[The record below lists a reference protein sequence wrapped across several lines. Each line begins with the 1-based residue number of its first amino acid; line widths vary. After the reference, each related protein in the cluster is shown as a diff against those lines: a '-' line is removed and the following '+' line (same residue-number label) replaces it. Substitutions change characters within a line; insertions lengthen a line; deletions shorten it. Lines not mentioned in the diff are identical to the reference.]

1 MPPAKRVK
9 SSAESRPAA
18 GSAAGPSGR
27 PTVDD
32 LEGESEFATLARQ
45 HWLKPPKSTTAKAK
59 TKVKVKN
66 EVLKRRIWDTLEK
79 ENFPLKS
86 LLVLEGLQTLESY
99 LWPGYGEDSSNYHV
113 LLIVL
118 LVNAKRRERLGTW
131 DIFADRPADFS
142 DLFRRAL
149 SMTLDGSQSW
159 SIRTHVLLFI
169 IHAFQSLDCAIVRK
183 ECAPLVSISIWHSMS
198 TDEKR
203 EAILDSNPQLRKAW
217 RASAKR
223 YDSADDATKARLR
236 FERSWLYTLVL
247 DFLALLYAGS
257 AKPEHVLYCERF
269 VEFLTDLQSQLPTRR
284 YVNTL
289 LQDLHII
296 PALTLSPVFN
306 DEPNSLLRE
315 LCALFSHYTHF
326 SVDDHSGAQ
335 LNRDEAYD
343 RHCAAL
349 AKLQRTALKHFK
361 AKLTVLAL
369 SNYGTLQQRTE
380 LEGLL
385 QPLTDEELE
394 QLTSHLGLR
403 TKYPDSA
410 KVPVDRRFLMEVLQS
425 TFERRKTFQESARD
439 LSILPTE
446 EALFDI
452 GLRRTDHYDG
462 SRPLALPKLNL
473 QYLSVGDFLWRAM
486 VLYRCESFYAIRQ
499 DIEDVL
505 TRLKPESK
513 RAGVTTFSGFSKMA
527 LPIAKPTILEVV
539 PPLVG
544 DDKPSLVRAEVTI
557 DLRRLSPHVR
567 REWESLRPDD
577 VIFLAAVDA
586 SKSKQTINGGAPL
599 SEAEKLG
606 LVSVRAAEVIQVLDD
621 KGRAIRDAQ
630 AYFDGHNR
638 SDSRKIQL
646 RLDAEAFKVDTEG
659 KGDVYDGIN
668 LLVRRS
674 GRENNFKPVLESIR
688 DLTLSDVPL
697 ASWLHEVF
705 LGYGDPAG
713 ATYKHLPNRVKRVNY
728 RDTFLDWQH
737 LIESLSGKIIEPSDD
752 VFGSFGPPYVLET
765 VEKQAEEA
773 VSKPSK
779 KRRRDAEP
787 ALIAEIETV
796 KVSTYKPPN
805 NGPYPVDAPKLNK
818 VRFTP
823 TQIEAIVSGTQ
834 PGLTVIV
841 GPPGTGKTDV
851 ATQIINNIYHNFPEQ
866 KTLLIAHSNQA
877 LNQLFAKIVALDID
891 ERHLLRLGHG
901 EEELETEGS
910 FSKHGRVESFLEN
923 RQHFLFE
930 VNRLAA
936 SMGAPGAHGN
946 SAETAGYFNS
956 VYVEPAWARFN
967 DAVKGDDVGPE
978 EIIRAFPFHAYFSDA
993 PQPLFPADAD
1003 REAVLDIANGCYRH
1017 ISKIFSELADVLPFE
1032 ILRRDKDK
1040 ANYLLTNEARIIAM
1054 TSTHAA
1060 IKRGEIASLGF
1071 HYDNVVMEEAAQITE
1086 IENFIP
1092 FAMQKPKNGQSG
1104 LQRVVLCGDHY
1115 QNSPV
1120 IQGLAF
1126 RHYANLEQ
1134 SLFSRLVR
1142 LGVPAITLD
1151 QQGRARP
1158 SISNLYRW
1166 RYPELADLP
1175 HTQTDPEFITANAGF
1190 RYEYQF
1196 INVPDYKGKGETEP
1210 SPHFIQNLGEAEYA
1224 VAIYQYM
1231 RLLGYPAAK
1240 ISILA
1245 TYAGQ
1250 RALIKDVLAHR
1261 CAKNPIFGLPRV
1273 VTTVDKYQGE
1283 QNDYIILSL
1292 TRTTRPGY
1300 LRDVRRLT
1308 VALSRARLGLYVL
1321 GRRAVFEA
1329 CFELREAFELLLR
1342 QGRPD
1347 KLALVTGE
1355 MWPSERRLA
1364 EEGDEAAVEGET
1376 LMEGVEH
1383 LGQYVFEMT
1392 RTRVEMLREERG
1404 LPPAASAGGGGADG
1418 SAVGVEE
1425 VGEVGGWVGEGGE
1438 DGEEEDEREG
1448 PARGEGFEVEEDD

>member
-1 MPPAKRVK
+1 
-9 SSAESRPAA
+9 
-18 GSAAGPSGR
+18 
-27 PTVDD
+27 
-32 LEGESEFATLARQ
+32 
-45 HWLKPPKSTTAKAK
+45 
-59 TKVKVKN
+59 
-66 EVLKRRIWDTLEK
+66 
-79 ENFPLKS
+79 
-86 LLVLEGLQTLESY
+86 
-99 LWPGYGEDSSNYHV
+99 
-113 LLIVL
+113 
-118 LVNAKRRERLGTW
+118 
-131 DIFADRPADFS
+131 
-142 DLFRRAL
+142 
-149 SMTLDGSQSW
+149 MTLDASLSW
-159 SIRTHVLLFI
+159 TVRTHVLLFI
-169 IHAFQSLDCAIVRK
+169 IYAFQSLDCGIVRK
-183 ECAPLVSISIWHSMS
+183 ECAPLVSISIWHNLS
-198 TDEKR
+198 TEGKR
-203 EAILDSNPQLRKAW
+203 DAILDSNPQLRKAW

-223 YDSADDATKARLR
+223 YDSGDDATKARLR
-236 FERSWLYTLVL
+236 FERAWLYTLVL
-247 DFLALLYAGS
+247 DFLALLYSGAS
-257 AKPEHVLYCERF
+257 KPEHVLYCERF

-289 LQDLHII
+289 LQDLHIL
-296 PALTLSPVFN
+296 PALTLSPLFN
-306 DEPNSLLRE
+306 DEGNDLLRE

-326 SVDDHSGAQ
+326 TVDDHSGAQ

-349 AKLQRTALKHFK
+349 AKLQRTALRHFK
-361 AKLTVLAL
+361 EKLTVLAI
-369 SNYGTLQQRTE
+369 SNYGSIDRRSD

-385 QPLTDEELE
+385 QPLTDEELS
-394 QLTSHLGLR
+394 QLASHLGLR
-403 TKYPDSA
+403 TEYPESA
-410 KVPVDRRFLMEVLQS
+410 KVPVDRKFFMEVLLS
-425 TFERRKTFQESARD
+425 TFERRKTFQEAARD
-439 LSILPTE
+439 LSILPNE
-446 EALFDI
+446 ETLFDI

-462 SRPLALPKLNL
+462 SRPLALPKFNL

-486 VLYRCESFYAIRQ
+486 VLYRCEAFYAIRQ

-505 TRLKPESK
+505 ARLKPESR
-513 RAGVTTFSGFSKMA
+513 RAGVTTFSGFSRMA
-527 LPIAKPTILEVV
+527 LPITKPTILEVV
-539 PPLVG
+539 PPRVG

-577 VIFLAAVDA
+577 VLFLLAVDA
-586 SKSKQTINGGAPL
+586 SKSKQATNGGPPL

-606 LVSVRAAEVIQVLDD
+606 LVSVRAAEIIQVLDD

-630 AYFDGHNR
+630 AYFDGHSR
-638 SDSRKIQL
+638 SDTRKIQL
-646 RLDAEAFKVDTEG
+646 RLDAGTFMADTEG
-659 KGDVYDGIN
+659 SRNVYDGVN
-668 LLVRRS
+668 LLVRRAA
-674 GRENNFKPVLESIR
+674 RENNFKPMLESIR

-713 ATYKHLPNRVKRVNY
+713 ATYKHLPNRVKKINY

-737 LIESLSGKIIEPSDD
+737 LIESLPGKIIEPSDD
-752 VFGSFGPPYVLET
+752 VSGSFGPPYVLET
-765 VEKQAEEA
+765 VEKQPEDA

-796 KVSTYKPPN
+796 HVSTYKPPN

-823 TQIEAIVSGTQ
+823 KQIEAIISGTQ

-901 EEELETEGS
+901 EEELETEAS

-923 RQHFLFE
+923 RQRFLFE

-946 SAETAGYFNS
+946 SAETAGYFNA
-956 VYVEPAWARFN
+956 VYVEPAWAKFS
-967 DAVKGDDVGPE
+967 DIVKADVGPE
-978 EIIRAFPFHAYFSDA
+978 EIVQAFPFHAYFADA

-1003 REAVLDIANGCYRH
+1003 RETVLEIANGCYRH

-1060 IKRGEIASLGF
+1060 MKRGEIAALGF
-1071 HYDNVVMEEAAQITE
+1071 QYDNVIMEEAAQITE

-1092 FAMQKPKNGQSG
+1092 FAMQKLKDGQSG

-1142 LGVPAITLD
+1142 LGVPTINLD

-1166 RYPELADLP
+1166 RYPALADLP
-1175 HTQTDPEFITANAGF
+1175 HTQTEKEFLTANAGF
-1190 RYEYQF
+1190 KYDYQF
-1196 INVPDYKGKGETEP
+1196 INVPDYKGRGETEP

-1283 QNDYIILSL
+1283 QNDCMLPSTPFPFTPQPPNMTL
-1292 TRTTRPGY
+1292 TNPC
-1300 LRDVRRLT
+1300 
-1308 VALSRARLGLYVL
+1308 LYV
-1321 GRRAVFEA
+1321 
-1329 CFELREAFELLLR
+1329 
-1342 QGRPD
+1342 QISSSP
-1347 KLALVTGE
+1347 
-1355 MWPSERRLA
+1355 
-1364 EEGDEAAVEGET
+1364 
-1376 LMEGVEH
+1376 
-1383 LGQYVFEMT
+1383 
-1392 RTRVEMLREERG
+1392 
-1404 LPPAASAGGGGADG
+1404 
-1418 SAVGVEE
+1418 
-1425 VGEVGGWVGEGGE
+1425 
-1438 DGEEEDEREG
+1438 
-1448 PARGEGFEVEEDD
+1448 